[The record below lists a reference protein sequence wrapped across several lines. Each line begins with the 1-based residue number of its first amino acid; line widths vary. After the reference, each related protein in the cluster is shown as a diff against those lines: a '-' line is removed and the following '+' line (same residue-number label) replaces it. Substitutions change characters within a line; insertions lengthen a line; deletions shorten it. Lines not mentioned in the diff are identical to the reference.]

1 MNLKQVF
8 YLILTVVICASCTSG
23 KAVTGSSTAKNTLAV
38 KDIIVS
44 HKKSEPTFNTLAAR
58 VQLVYTDENRE
69 QSITASLR
77 MEKDKTIWIKASFL
91 GVTLAKVLITPTRV
105 SYYESISKSYF
116 EGDFALLSD
125 FLGTEIDFEKAQAI
139 LLGQSIFNLNANTY
153 NGDVSNNKYRLLPKR
168 QNTNFITGLFL
179 YPENFKVASETIA
192 QPDKD
197 RLLSVRYSAYELLE
211 GSFYPS
217 EIKIEA
223 TEAEDKTNVEINYK
237 KIDLNVSINFPFTI
251 PDGYTEI
258 SL

>member
-1 MNLKQVF
+1 MNLKQLS
-8 YLILTVVICASCTSG
+8 YLLLIALIFASCTGG
-23 KAVTGSSTAKNTLAV
+23 KAVVGSSTASSSLAV

-44 HKKSEPTFNTLAAR
+44 HKKSEPNFNTLAAK
-58 VQLVYTDENRE
+58 VQLVYTDKDRE

-139 LLGQSIFNLNANTY
+139 LLGQSIFNLNTNTY
-153 NGDVSNNKYRLLPKR
+153 NGDVSDNRYRLLPKK
-168 QNTNFITGLFL
+168 QNINFITGLFL
-179 YPENFKVASETIA
+179 YPENFKVASETIS
-192 QPDKD
+192 QPDED
-197 RLLSVRYSAYELLE
+197 RLLSVRYAGYELLE

-223 TEAEDKTNVEINYK
+223 TEKEEKTNVEINYK

>member
-1 MNLKQVF
+1 
-8 YLILTVVICASCTSG
+8 
-23 KAVTGSSTAKNTLAV
+23 
-38 KDIIVS
+38 
-44 HKKSEPTFNTLAAR
+44 LAAR
-58 VQLVYTDENRE
+58 VQLVYADQDRE

-91 GVTLAKVLITPTRV
+91 GVTLAKVLITPTKV
-105 SYYESISKSYF
+105 GYYESIGKTYF

-139 LLGQSIFNLNANTY
+139 LLGQSIFTLNANSY
-153 NGDVSNNKYRLLPKR
+153 NASVSNNKYRLLPKT
-168 QNTNFITGLFL
+168 QAQDFITSLFL
-179 YPENFKVASETIA
+179 NPENFKVASESIS
-192 QPDKD
+192 QPNDE
-197 RLLSVRYSAYELLE
+197 RLLSVRYDEYQQVE

-223 TEAEDKTNVEINYK
+223 TQKDEKTTAEINYK